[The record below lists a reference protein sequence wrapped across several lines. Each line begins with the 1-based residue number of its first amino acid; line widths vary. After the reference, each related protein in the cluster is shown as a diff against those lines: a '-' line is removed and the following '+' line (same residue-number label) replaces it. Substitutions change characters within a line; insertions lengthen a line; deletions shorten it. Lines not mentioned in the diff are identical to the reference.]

1 MLKQTKE
8 FQGASL
14 VRTRDPSKL
23 AECNVVVDVGG
34 VYDPAQ
40 HKYDHHQV
48 KKKSFSFEENI
59 YKHNT
64 KILRANIYIYIYIYI
79 LSTYIARIRRN
90 F

>member
-48 KKKSFSFEENI
+48 QEKKTFFEENI
-59 YKHNT
+59 YWHTQKYY
-64 KILRANIYIYIYIYI
+64 LLIYIYIYIYYLVI
-79 LSTYIARIRRN
+79 
-90 F
+90 

>member
-1 MLKQTKE
+1 MLKQTKD

-48 KKKSFSFEENI
+48 IFF
-59 YKHNT
+59 
-64 KILRANIYIYIYIYI
+64 
-79 LSTYIARIRRN
+79 
-90 F
+90 